1 MRHAGVR
8 LVTVFTLWGITTV
21 TGPATILAQPDV
33 DAEVARLSAE
43 LVQAQAQE
51 AHCARGIPG
60 IEAAIAT
67 RLADAEVIRQKT
79 LAPVRNLDY
88 EVTLQQLQ
96 RLNAE
101 LASLRQQ
108 HRAAVDCVRT
118 MREQHALARSGID
131 WAVKDP
137 AAFRAAVSRQREQAR
152 QAEQQRREQV
162 SRDREALLQ
171 QVRGLTTRP
180 AEQRS
185 FEEFTQEVDA
195 LLRGTEA
202 FRVNQAGLPPKTEAQ
217 HLLAALARAG
227 EVLRATRD
235 AWAREEDEAAE
246 VSRRQREL
254 DAARARATSSP
265 SLRTNAD
272 ADVARHNLQQTLQ
285 RRDVATKTRRARWQE
300 AVQLLRDV
308 IATAPAK

>member
-8 LVTVFTLWGITTV
+8 LVTGFTLWGITTV
-21 TGPATILAQPDV
+21 TGPATIIAQPDL

-60 IEAAIAT
+60 LEAAIAT

-96 RLNAE
+96 GLNAE

-152 QAEQQRREQV
+152 QAEQQRRDQPQ
-162 SRDREALLQ
+162 RDREAILRHAHGLAARQ
-171 QVRGLTTRP
+171 LEDRSLEELTTDVDIFLRGVEALRVNHEGLAP
-180 AEQRS
+180 AVDPQRLLVALDRAGEALRGVRDVWAREQSAAAEVRRR
-185 FEEFTQEVDA
+185 QHEVDA
-195 LLRGTEA
+195 AT
-202 FRVNQAGLPPKTEAQ
+202 
-217 HLLAALARAG
+217 ARAG
-227 EVLRATRD
+227 AN
-235 AWAREEDEAAE
+235 
-246 VSRRQREL
+246 
-254 DAARARATSSP
+254 P
-265 SLRTNAD
+265 SLREKAD
-272 ADVARHNLQQTLQ
+272 VDVARHNLQQTLQ
-285 RRDVATKTRRARWQE
+285 HREAAATSRRARWQE

>member
-8 LVTVFTLWGITTV
+8 LVTGFTLWGITTF

-60 IEAAIAT
+60 LEAAITT
-67 RLADAEVIRQKT
+67 RLADGEVIRQKT

-96 RLNAE
+96 LLNAE

-137 AAFRAAVSRQREQAR
+137 AAFLAAVSRQREQAR
-152 QAEQQRREQV
+152 QAQQQRRDQAH
-162 SRDREALLQ
+162 RDREAIL
-171 QVRGLTTRP
+171 RHAHGLAARDP
-180 AEQRS
+180 EARS
-185 FEEFTQEVDA
+185 LEEFTTDVDIF
-195 LLRGTEA
+195 LRGVEA
-202 FRVNQAGLPPKTEAQ
+202 LRVNHEGLSPAVDPQ
-217 HLLAALARAG
+217 RLLVALDRAG
-227 EVLRATRD
+227 EALRGVRD
-235 AWAREEDEAAE
+235 VWAREQIAAAE
-246 VSRRQREL
+246 VSQRQREL

-272 ADVARHNLQQTLQ
+272 ADVAQHNLQQALQ
-285 RRDVATKTRRARWQE
+285 RREAAAKSRRARWHE
-300 AVQLLRDV
+300 AIQLLRDV